1 MEATTS
7 KQLVID
13 KLLSLNTKVD
23 KALTLDSLTGNLE
36 ITKSKVQ
43 DSLDQVSKHKK
54 FYEIGTYILLSIVLV
69 VSFIKA
75 LGISEFPDL
84 NKGGLVIL
92 STATFSLKTFE
103 IKKKIEIHKMRIM
116 LLEILES
123 FNK

>member
-1 MEATTS
+1 MDTITS

-23 KALTLDSLTGNLE
+23 KALTLDSLTGNVE

-43 DSLDQVSKHKK
+43 DSLDQVSKHIK

-84 NKGGLVIL
+84 NNGGLVIL
-92 STATFSLKTFE
+92 STATFSLRTFE
-103 IKKKIEIHKMRIM
+103 LKKKIEIHKMRIM